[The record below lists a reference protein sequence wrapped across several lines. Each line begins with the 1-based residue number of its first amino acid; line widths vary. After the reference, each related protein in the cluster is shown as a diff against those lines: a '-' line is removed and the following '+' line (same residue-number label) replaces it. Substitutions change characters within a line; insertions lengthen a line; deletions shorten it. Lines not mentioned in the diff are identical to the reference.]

1 MRVRRSQFVV
11 HARKICV
18 LVSCQH
24 WRRLEVVVSAVT
36 PDLLFSDV
44 FPVADNTSS
53 LGFIGLQAGANG
65 TVNRE
70 HTNMRT
76 VYATILEIRTPSD
89 VSTTLNYV
97 SRWIHDWYRR
107 QRSSV
112 DVLQNLASGDL
123 VIEPIEGHRISI
135 KHHSTKD
142 EQGARLVDVL
152 WEYPDQYDPSLGWV
166 VSIALLS
173 TTTGLIL
180 SFDLAVTGLQVLL
193 APAVIKLGSPR
204 VIRDITRLRSV
215 FIAGH
220 PYNVV
225 PELIGAE
232 EVEALVSELTDRAR
246 PFPVIV
252 VSRRLHDDRPL
263 VDTSGLAERL
273 AGVAKVY
280 ELADKWSAFRL
291 TEMLSKPLSCYGGAI
306 RIYWPRF
313 SVDAGPFLHPLWM
326 PWQFLDTPTADRSL
340 SEIADMAFD
349 ASAFRH
355 VEPAVVVRVRQ
366 AAAREL
372 REEHRNQGSH
382 SADKLLED
390 LVSVEAQ
397 LEQLQRSHAALLTE
411 NETLRGNAMALAAHA
426 GRPASTSPA
435 QLTKPADADPTDESD
450 APRTVADAVKIAE
463 GRAGHLKFLQSAYDA
478 AADTPFRHPDRAL
491 QALMA
496 LEEVVSLWADGISSG
511 RSVGAIRQLFRK
523 RGFDYADDVSQTSK
537 GKWASE
543 YVAIYNG
550 RELDISPHITIGAKQ
565 ADSCLS
571 VHWAWNKEEQL
582 GIVAHVGRHKT
593 NTKT

>member
-1 MRVRRSQFVV
+1 
-11 HARKICV
+11 
-18 LVSCQH
+18 
-24 WRRLEVVVSAVT
+24 
-36 PDLLFSDV
+36 
-44 FPVADNTSS
+44 
-53 LGFIGLQAGANG
+53 
-65 TVNRE
+65 
-70 HTNMRT
+70 MRT

-89 VSTTLNYV
+89 VSTTLDYV
-97 SRWIHDWYRR
+97 SRWIHDWYLR
-107 QRSSV
+107 QRISV

-123 VIEPIEGHRISI
+123 IIEPTEGHRISI
-135 KHHSTKD
+135 KHHSAKD
-142 EQGARLVDVL
+142 TPREKLVDVR
-152 WEYPDQYDPSLGWV
+152 WEYPDQYDLSLGWM

-173 TTTGLIL
+173 APTGLTL
-180 SFDLAVTGLQVLL
+180 SFDLAVTSLQFLF
-193 APAVIKLGSPR
+193 APASIKLGSPR
-204 VIRDITRLRSV
+204 LIRDVTRLRSV

-225 PELIGAE
+225 PELISAE
-232 EVEALVSELTDRAR
+232 EVDARVGELTDPAR
-246 PFPVIV
+246 PFPVVV
-252 VSRRLHDDRPL
+252 VSRRLQDDRPL
-263 VDTSGLAERL
+263 IDTFHLAERL

-291 TEMLSKPLSCYGGAI
+291 TEMLSKPLSCYGGAV

-313 SVDAGPFLHPLWM
+313 SIDADHFLHPLWM
-326 PWQFLDTPTADRSL
+326 PWQFLDKPTAERTL
-340 SEIADMAFD
+340 SEVANMTFD
-349 ASAFRH
+349 AAAFRH
-355 VEPAVVVRVRQ
+355 VEPAAVARVRQ
-366 AAAREL
+366 AATREL

-382 SADKLLED
+382 AADELLED

-426 GRPASTSPA
+426 GRPTSTIPA
-435 QLTKPADADPTDESD
+435 QLTKPADADPADESD
-450 APRTVADAVKIAE
+450 TPRTVADAVKIAE
-463 GRAGHLKFLQSAYDA
+463 GRAEHLKFLQSAHDT

-496 LEEVVSLWADGISSG
+496 LEEVVSLWADGINSG
-511 RSVGAIRQLFRK
+511 RSVGAIRQLFKR

-550 RELDISPHITIGAKQ
+550 RELDISPHVTIGAKQ

-571 VHWAWNKEEQL
+571 VHWAWDKEEKL